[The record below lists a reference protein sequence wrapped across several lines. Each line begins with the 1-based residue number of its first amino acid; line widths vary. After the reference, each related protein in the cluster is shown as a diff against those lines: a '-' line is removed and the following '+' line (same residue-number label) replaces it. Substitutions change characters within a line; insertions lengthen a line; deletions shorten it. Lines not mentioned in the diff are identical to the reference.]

1 MKRKIYLFLGLFF
14 TLAVISI
21 ISKEISRV
29 IKNKAD
35 KKQAVQTELD
45 ASGEEADK
53 ATDTDSDVACY
64 SYDEVEDMVK
74 YLSDSEDTL
83 TQLARLVDPLSKSN
97 KITVSYVKNVA
108 RIIGVPDTVYE
119 EQLGDRDEDAFVS
132 CEEFDAIYHNMVDTD
147 VVNGLDRKNVLIF
160 ETEYVDETV
169 VVNDGNSR
177 YTFGTD
183 YMEEFENRL
192 LDVYVKNDVI
202 FKVNGFA
209 TGTVILKHVWVDDVQ
224 DGMCT
229 FVYKG
234 MEKTYPL
241 DAHNLDAKAGRIA
254 TLYISDAGI
263 SRVDMQYT
271 SIQGRVLSA
280 DEKIQMQD
288 KAPYEMDEDFAI
300 YDTASLEVL
309 YEESLELLKGY
320 PSIKLVLKD
329 GKACAAILDG
339 ERAEELIRVILS
351 DSDFVSYEF
360 ETVTVSCKGDFKV
373 TYPNDE
379 EISFAKGK
387 TVTINCED
395 YDNRD
400 KIVISPVNP
409 QDGIIIENIIRECG
423 KPVYGGT
430 IEINVKSDC
439 LYIINELPLEN
450 YLYGVVSSEAPKDF
464 EPEALAALAICARA
478 YAYGKMHDG
487 SFNDYGADLDDSTF
501 RQMYNNVLK
510 TEESIKAVKDTYGIV
525 PVYDEKVIFPMYFS
539 TSCGMTCTNDE
550 IWGGTAYDYMVSNIQ
565 DIKKS
570 HEDLSDEERFEE
582 FIKNG
587 LGYDMIECKL
597 PYYRWDISFTDEEIG
612 EAVNNNLGDRISMS
626 PDNIK
631 VKNDKDEFVKKE
643 IKDIGDIKNITVTER
658 SESGIVLA
666 MEIEG
671 SEETIRVTGQT
682 NIRNLISPINQNIER
697 NDGSVVAGWTSLP
710 STFYYVEKIDGGF
723 TIHGG
728 GFGHGSG
735 LSQNGANVLAQMG
748 YNYKYIIRYYFS
760 YVDLEMIYDVQDA
773 GEEE

>member
-21 ISKEISRV
+21 ISKEISRI

-35 KKQAVQTELD
+35 KKQSVQTELD
-45 ASGEEADK
+45 ASSEEAGK
-53 ATDTDSDVACY
+53 ATDTDADVVCY

-108 RIIGVPDTVYE
+108 RIIEVPDTVYTDCI
-119 EQLGDRDEDAFVS
+119 GSRDDDAFVS
-132 CEEFDAIYHNMVDTD
+132 CEEFDIIYHNMVDTD
-147 VVNGLDRKNVLIF
+147 VVNGLDRKNILIF
-160 ETEYVDETV
+160 KTDNVDGTV
-169 VVNDGNSR
+169 VVNDG
-177 YTFGTD
+177 YGQYIFETD

-209 TGTVILKHVWVDDVQ
+209 TGNVILKHVWINAVK
-224 DGMCT
+224 DGTCT
-229 FVYKG
+229 FVYRG
-234 MEKTYPL
+234 IEKTYPL
-241 DAHNLDAKAGRIA
+241 DSAALEAKKERIA

-263 SRVDMQYT
+263 SRVDMKYT
-271 SIQGRVLSA
+271 SIEGRVISA

-288 KAPYEMDEDFAI
+288 KTPYEIDDDFAI
-300 YDTASLEVL
+300 YDTSSDAL

-320 PSIKLVLKD
+320 PEIKLVLKD

-339 ERAEELIRVILS
+339 ERAEENIRVILS

-360 ETVTVSCKGDFKV
+360 ENVTVSCEGDFKV
-373 TYPNDE
+373 IYPDDE
-379 EISFAKGK
+379 EIDFGKGK
-387 TVTINCED
+387 TVTINYED
-395 YDNRD
+395 YDNKD
-400 KIVISPVNP
+400 KIIISPVNP
-409 QDGIIIENIIRECG
+409 EDGIILESIVRECG
-423 KPVYGGT
+423 KPVYEGT

-439 LYIINELPLEN
+439 MHIINELPLEH
-450 YLYGVVSSEAPKDF
+450 YLYGVVSSEVPKDF
-464 EPEALAALAICARA
+464 EPEALAAMAICARA

-487 SFNDYGADLDDSTF
+487 SFNDYGADLDDTTF
-501 RQMYNNVLK
+501 CQMYNNVLK

-525 PVYDEKVIFPMYFS
+525 PTYEGKVIFPMYFS
-539 TSCGMTCTNDE
+539 TSCGITCTNDE
-550 IWGGTAYDYMVSNIQ
+550 IWGGISYDYMVSNIQ

-570 HEDLSDEERFEE
+570 REDLSDEEKFEE

-587 LGYDMIECKL
+587 LGYDMIEKEL
-597 PYYRWDISFTDEEIG
+597 PYYRWDIKYTNEEIT
-612 EAVNNNLGDRISMS
+612 EAVNNNLSDRISMS

-631 VKNDKDEFVKKE
+631 VKNDKNEFVKKE
-643 IKDIGDIKNITVTER
+643 IKKIGTVKKITVTER
-658 SESGIVLA
+658 SKSGIVLA
-666 MEIEG
+666 LEIEG
-671 SEETIRVTGQT
+671 SKETIRVTGQT
-682 NIRNLISPINQNIER
+682 NIRNLISPIKQNIER

-710 STFYYVEKIDGGF
+710 STFYYVEKTDDGF

-760 YVDLEMIYDVQDA
+760 YVDLEMIYDVSDA